1 MQSCHCGVRLLPH
14 KAMKEQKI
22 HPEELQADSGQRA
35 ADGGGAGAGLDGVV
49 FLTSCFHFVVALVNL
64 KFW

>member
-14 KAMKEQKI
+14 KAMKEQKF

-35 ADGGGAGAGLDGVV
+35 ADGGGAGAGLV
-49 FLTSCFHFVVALVNL
+49 FVHPQLMVSCF
-64 KFW
+64 